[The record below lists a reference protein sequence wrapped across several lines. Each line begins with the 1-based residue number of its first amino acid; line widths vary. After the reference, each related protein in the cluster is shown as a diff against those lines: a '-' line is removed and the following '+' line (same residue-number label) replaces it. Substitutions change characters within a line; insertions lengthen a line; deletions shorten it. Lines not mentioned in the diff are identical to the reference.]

1 MAFQN
6 NNKVVDTLVDTQK
19 KVVDSVVENTKK
31 FTSGNTILNET
42 IEKGTD
48 WYKKWLEDQKNL
60 FTKATSQVAD
70 TTEAVK
76 AKAEEAVKESTSKMN
91 EFYENWMNTQSN
103 WAKQIWEMSQENAK
117 KFGAEATTN
126 PFANFTGNAGTNPF
140 ANWTGGNT
148 NPFAAWTGANANPFA
163 NWTTPTANPFM
174 NNSSNP
180 WANWMNQM
188 HTNNWMNQMQNMN
201 PFNTDS
207 VKKANEGM
215 TTLYNQYQ
223 NFLNSNFSEWSKN
236 FQNGTVQDAYKN
248 MLSSGEGFTKFA
260 EMWTPMFKSIQDNTF
275 NMDTYKKFMNP
286 EMYKDFMDK
295 FFGFLPESSRKQ
307 MQDMT
312 NMMTDGAKQMSNS
325 AMGGYQQMRDMM
337 SKMGNG
343 SEMFG
348 KMQEG
353 YTNWYNQMN
362 EAAAPFTKMMTPT
375 KHSKTIQ
382 EWADIA
388 NLVSLYN
395 LKNSE
400 LQYMVYTQGTKVMD
414 KLAENTAK
422 KVQDGTEVTS
432 MLALYQEWLGISDKV
447 YVSLF
452 ESKEYSELMA
462 EVSALQMKIRKDMEM
477 QMEKA
482 FKDVPV
488 ATRSE
493 MDEVYRT
500 IHDLKTQIRQLEKMM
515 ELGAEEA
522 EEVVEEKTTT
532 AKRGKK

>member
-1 MAFQN
+1 MAFEN
-6 NNKVVDTLVDTQK
+6 NNKVVDTLLETQK

-76 AKAEEAVKESTSKMN
+76 AKAEEAVKENTSKMN
-91 EFYENWMNTQSN
+91 QFYENWMNTQAN
-103 WAKQIWEMSQENAK
+103 WAKQIWEMSQESAK
-117 KFGAEATTN
+117 KFGAEANNNPFAGFTGANTN
-126 PFANFTGNAGTNPF
+126 PFASWTNANTNPF
-140 ANWTGGNT
+140 ANWTN
-148 NPFAAWTGANANPFA
+148 ANANPFM
-163 NWTTPTANPFM
+163 NM
-174 NNSSNP
+174 NNNP
-180 WANWMNQM
+180 WANWMNQVNA
-188 HTNNWMNQMQNMN
+188 NNWMNQVQNMN

-207 VKKANEGM
+207 FKKANDGI
-215 TTLYNQYQ
+215 TTLYNQYN
-223 NFLNSNFSEWSKN
+223 NFLNNNFSEWQKN

-260 EMWTPMFKSIQDNTF
+260 EMWMPMFKSIQDNTF
-275 NMDTYKKFMNP
+275 NMDTYKKFMSP
-286 EMYKDFMDK
+286 ELYKDFMDK

-312 NMMTDGAKQMSNS
+312 NMMTDGVKQMSNS
-325 AMGGYQQMRDMM
+325 AMSGYQQMQDMM
-337 SKMGNG
+337 RKMGNG

-348 KMQEG
+348 NMQNA
-353 YTNWYNQMN
+353 YTSWYNQMN
-362 EAAAPFTKMMTPT
+362 EAAAPFTKMITPNEHT
-375 KHSKTIQ
+375 KNIK
-382 EWADIA
+382 EWAGIA

-400 LQYMVYTQGTKVMD
+400 LQYMIYTQGTKVMD

-432 MLALYQEWLGISDKV
+432 MLALYNEWLGISDKV

-462 EVSALQMKIRKDMEM
+462 EVSALQMKIRKDMEA

-493 MDEVYRT
+493 MDEVYKT

-515 ELGAEEA
+515 EFHEEE
-522 EEVVEEKTTT
+522 EEVAEEKTATT
-532 AKRGKK
+532 AAAKRSTKK